1 MRNWYFIL
9 MFVVFSACTDR
20 ENEQKSDLQF
30 RKVSEREMAK
40 LSELGIWNVWGISQ
54 QNGCFLFKAEDGV
67 KVIPVTN
74 FGKKADWQVL
84 LSRSASK
91 SEPSF
96 IAYDFI
102 KDKLLEFIVKRNGEA
117 VSKTLDLPERE
128 QHLAAVRGKDFIV
141 STGLYEAG
149 RYLYYSLATGEVK
162 YCLSYPRHPDFPDM
176 SEKIKAV
183 LYASSV
189 LRLRPDGSAF
199 VCGDMYSGNIE
210 FCKLESDNI
219 TRVKHLCFHL
229 PEVKIKGDEKVT
241 YRRSNQMGFSDIAVS
256 RDRIYAL
263 HSGKTYLRNNADFLT
278 CNELMEFDWEGNL
291 LGRYDLKTSV
301 TSILYDEE
309 EQTLY
314 GVRNRMDIPL
324 LEIKLPN

>member
-1 MRNWYFIL
+1 
-9 MFVVFSACTDR
+9 MFVFFSACVDR
-20 ENEQKSDLQF
+20 ENEQESDLQSGE
-30 RKVSEREMAK
+30 VSEREMVK
-40 LSELGIWNVWGISQ
+40 LSELGIWNVWGISR
-54 QNGCFLFKAEDGV
+54 QNGYFLFKAENGV
-67 KVIPVTN
+67 KVVPITD
-74 FGKKADWQVL
+74 FEKKADRQVL
-84 LSRSASK
+84 HSRSVNAP
-91 SEPSF
+91 EQSF

-102 KDKLLEFIVKRNGEA
+102 KDKLLEFVIERNGE
-117 VSKTLDLPERE
+117 VVPQTLGLPERE
-128 QHLAAVRGKDFIV
+128 QHLAAVRGKDFII

-149 RYLYYSLATGEVK
+149 RYLYYSLATEEVK

-176 SEKIKAV
+176 SEKTKAI

-210 FCKLESDNI
+210 FCKIENDNI

-229 PEVKIKGDEKVT
+229 PEVKIKGIEKVT
-241 YRRSNQMGFSDIAVS
+241 YRRSNRMGFSDLAVS
-256 RDRIYAL
+256 QDRIYAL

-291 LGRYDLKTSV
+291 LGKYDLKTSV

-309 EQTLY
+309 EHTLY
-314 GVRNRMDIPL
+314 AVRNKMDVPL
-324 LEIKLPN
+324 LKIKLPN